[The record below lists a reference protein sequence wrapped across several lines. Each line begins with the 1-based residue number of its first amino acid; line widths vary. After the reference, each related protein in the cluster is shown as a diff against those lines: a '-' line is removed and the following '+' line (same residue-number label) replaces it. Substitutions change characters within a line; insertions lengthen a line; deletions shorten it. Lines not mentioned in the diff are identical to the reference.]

1 MEPID
6 IYNSFDKKRA
16 QRIGRNA
23 KIIYNVA
30 KFGRK
35 GLKVNPATVYF
46 DAVIS
51 VGEAVVAF
59 YQYQQAKEITK
70 QLQIEL
76 KTLRHQISNKQLEFE
91 AMEKTL
97 NIDLTSKV
105 KLNKIELDNIKEKW
119 TTHYKPIYE
128 YSKKYLFT
136 IKKKLEIIRKEYP
149 DSEQLQQLEIK
160 FKEAISSH
168 ISASLFI
175 IGD

>member
-23 KIIYNVA
+23 KIIYKVA

-35 GLKVNPATVYF
+35 GLKANPATVYV

-70 QLQIEL
+70 QLKVEL
-76 KTLRHQISNKQLEFE
+76 KTLRHQISNKQKEFE
-91 AMEKTL
+91 AIENTL

-105 KLNKIELDNIKEKW
+105 ELNKKELDNIKEKW

-128 YSKKYLFT
+128 YSKKYLFR

-160 FKEAISSH
+160 FKEAIESH

-175 IGD
+175 I